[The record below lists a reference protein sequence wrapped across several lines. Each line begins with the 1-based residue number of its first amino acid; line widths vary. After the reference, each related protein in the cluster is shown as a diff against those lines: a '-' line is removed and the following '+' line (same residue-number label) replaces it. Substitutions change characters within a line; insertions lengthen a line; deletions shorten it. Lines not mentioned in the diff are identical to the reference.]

1 MGIRSLTFDPNKG
14 FALNGKLMKV
24 KGVCIHHDAGCLG
37 VAVPKEV
44 WRRRLLQLKEIG
56 CNAVRMSHNPQATC
70 VYELCD
76 ELGILVKD
84 EAFDEWEYAK
94 KKWITGWNKGKP
106 GFQGSASYFREW
118 SKKDLADMIR
128 RDRNHPSIIMWSIS
142 NEVDYPNDPYSHRY
156 WIRRRLDNNT

>member
-1 MGIRSLTFDPNKG
+1 MYKRQPKLWSLENPYLYTIKTTLSKGGKVIDQTETQAGIRSLTFDPNKG

-76 ELGILVKD
+76 E
-84 EAFDEWEYAK
+84 
-94 KKWITGWNKGKP
+94 
-106 GFQGSASYFREW
+106 
-118 SKKDLADMIR
+118 
-128 RDRNHPSIIMWSIS
+128 
-142 NEVDYPNDPYSHRY
+142 
-156 WIRRRLDNNT
+156 